1 MEMKEEEKKAM
12 ETKRKEAE
20 TEMQK
25 LEKGEEVKRLPC
37 GHVFHAVCIDP
48 WLKEQRAV
56 CPVCRQGI
64 YDDEELVGVGGKS
77 DAQNW
82 NMEEKFRDT
91 DRFVFRWGE
100 RREPG

>member
-1 MEMKEEEKKAM
+1 MMCSKVKAD
-12 ETKRKEAE
+12 AE
-20 TEMQK
+20 NPVECSICLDTV
-25 LEKGEEVKRLPC
+25 EKGEEVKRLPC

-48 WLKEQRAV
+48 WLSEQRAV

-64 YDDEELVGVGGKS
+64 YDDEELVGVGGKG
-77 DAQNW
+77 DVQNW

-91 DRFVFRWGE
+91 DRFVFRWGG